1 MRSGLQCGV
10 LRFCGATRF
19 SAGIWAGIELE
30 EPAGKNDG
38 SVAGVSYFKCS
49 PKYGKSPL
57 NSCFCSVLASNR
69 FCDPYTLYAILS
81 RSIDV

>member
-57 NSCFCSVLASNR
+57 ADPCCSSALSSNR
-69 FCDPYTLYAILS
+69 DT
-81 RSIDV
+81 